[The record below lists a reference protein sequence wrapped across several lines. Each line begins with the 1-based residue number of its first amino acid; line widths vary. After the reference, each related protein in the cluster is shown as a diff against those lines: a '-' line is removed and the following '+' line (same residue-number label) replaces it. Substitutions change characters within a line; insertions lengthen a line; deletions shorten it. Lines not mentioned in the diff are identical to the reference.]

1 MCAQRS
7 VASERSVSSAKPA
20 SSTDAGT
27 AAAVVDNGGGLVVAA
42 KPFYPEVTVSHVET
56 PSKFYVMEL
65 SRKDSFNE

>member
-27 AAAVVDNGGGLVVAA
+27 AAAVVDNGGLVVAA